1 MSQQIINDGI
11 VANDGTG
18 DTLREAAIKIND
30 NFTELYASLGL
41 NANNDFATNVAVQ
54 SAFYQANAAFFQANA
69 AYILA
74 NTAINLEIAAI
85 ERTNAAFDQANIS
98 FEFANS
104 AFKQANLAYN
114 QANASYIIAV
124 TANNQLGNLY
134 VGGAN
139 NQTIY
144 GKLSN
149 TDIVLTPNGTGLV
162 SVPGVKIPIGSL
174 IQGTSAIAVAIA
186 DLNLNNVLDF
196 STSPA
201 DNLII
206 GDYGLNNGISGSGT
220 GWSVLRLTTNP
231 DPILQIGD
239 SIVGAGIPYPSTVL
253 HIGTG
258 ANANVV
264 IINQTLN
271 NLPLPESNTLIITTR
286 SVVNAGLSL
295 TTIANTDIT
304 LAPGANADLIVGSSI
319 LPFADDVY
327 DLGSPSKRFRRLW
340 LGAATIFI
348 LDESLGTDQAIG
360 AKDGDLY
367 IAGGAG
373 LKVGEF
379 TLHDNELR
387 INDPSRDILIGSPGA
402 TGFIQFRRKIH
413 VRDANDSYD
422 LFSVDPQ
429 GRVDISSD
437 ITLDPTKSAFNI
449 IGSRDRNT
457 QPPNNSGVL
466 LQLTGSSTNPS
477 RIYHDSYGV
486 GNYSAFIGRHAEGN
500 SAVPLQTSAGS
511 IVSRLGA
518 NPHDGTG
525 FASISTGRID
535 FVASQTQTTLNRGN
549 RIELWTTAN
558 NSTTI
563 AKRIVVDDA
572 GLEVKTGGIKF
583 ADGTTQNTA
592 TAPYTYTLP
601 TASQVTLGGVKVGNR
616 LSILDGVLSADAANV
631 TSVAGKTGAVTLSYT
646 DISGLSTV
654 ANTGSY
660 NDLTNKPTPYS
671 LPVANATTLGGVIVG
686 GGIVNNSGTI
696 SVTPQSIGAVP
707 SANVGVAGGVASL
720 DGSGLIPTSQLPL
733 SGAITYK
740 GAWNANTNTP
750 SLSNGSGTA
759 GWQYSVSVAG
769 TRNFGAG
776 NITFNAGDFVI
787 YNGSIWERVP
797 TGASVTSVQG
807 RTGDVVVTKA
817 DVGLA
822 NTENKTS
829 AAIRAEITSLNVTN
843 ALGYTPYNATNPSGY
858 ISSAVT
864 TLQTSGAGISVNQS
878 NGAVTLT
885 SNASA
890 LAIPNTLVLRNG
902 IGDTN
907 VTSLFA
913 TDIHIGT
920 PIVTVN
926 GALMQIT
933 ANANSYAQVWQQ
945 NINNGTEASTDYV
958 VTNDIGTDLTHY
970 ADFGINSSNYS
981 DPDFTITGPNDGYA
995 YVEGGDFVIGSTT
1008 NDVIFFTNGTLAN
1021 NEAGRIKS
1029 GRWLLGSGN
1038 DGVSKLQVTGKVTA
1052 TEFSGP
1058 LTGTVTGNLYGNAN
1072 TVTNGVYTS
1081 GSYANPSW
1089 ITSLSYSKLTDVPA
1103 IIDTYARSTA
1113 NTVANSVAVIQG
1125 VDLTQNTNITNATNL
1140 AQAAFNQANNSID
1153 SVARSTANTASSNTI
1168 YLQAVNNSQNTNIT
1182 NVSNLVQSAFDK
1194 ANAAGVAA
1202 NTHLSISTIGVLGDG
1217 SFTANSV
1224 NSAITLAAGGRI
1236 VMNISSNVITVT
1248 DNAKHYRTH
1257 RCRDRFGVFKTD
1269 IVATQPEDSFVF
1281 EEGYGIS
1288 LSTNNTTK
1296 TITVSRDAGIRDAG
1310 TVSSGTLT
1318 IDMANDRTV
1327 IVIAGGNFTVA
1338 FTNIAAG
1345 RNTRLVVKNTSGASS
1360 RTITTGVA
1368 NGNMSN
1374 GDNTTTIN
1382 VTRSGFFNY
1391 ESFGT
1396 TTTDLYCG
1404 VMLA

>member
-1 MSQQIINDGI
+1 MSQQIINDGV

-41 NANNDFATNVAVQ
+41 NANTDFATNVTVQ
-54 SAFYQANAAFFQANA
+54 AAFAHANASFDQANA

-74 NTAINLEIAAI
+74 NTAINLEIATI
-85 ERTNAAFDQANIS
+85 ERTNAAFDQANVS
-98 FEFANS
+98 YEYANS
-104 AFKQANLAYN
+104 AFYQANLAFN

-134 VGGAN
+134 VGSAN
-139 NQTIY
+139 GQTVY
-144 GKLSN
+144 GKLAN
-149 TDIVLTPNGTGLV
+149 TDIVLTPNGTGLI
-162 SVPGVKIPIGSL
+162 SVPGLKIPVGS
-174 IQGTSAIAVAIA
+174 IVQGTSSITVAIA
-186 DLNLNNVLDF
+186 DLNLSTVLDY
-196 STSPA
+196 STSPV
-201 DNLII
+201 DNLVI
-206 GDYGLNNGISGSGT
+206 GDYGIPNGVSGAGT
-220 GWSVLRLTTNP
+220 GWSVLQLTTNP

-239 SIVGAGIPYPSTVL
+239 YIVGAGIPYPSTVL

-271 NLPLPESNTLIITTR
+271 NLPLPEANTLIITTR
-286 SVVNAGLSL
+286 DVVNAGLSL

-304 LAPGANADLIVGSSI
+304 LAPGANADVILGSSL

-340 LGAATIFI
+340 LGGGTIYI
-348 LDESLGTDQAIG
+348 LDETLGTDQAIG

-402 TGFIQFRRKIH
+402 TGVIEFRRKIH
-413 VRDANDSYD
+413 VRDANDSYN
-422 LFSVDPQ
+422 LFAVDPD
-429 GRVDISSD
+429 GRVDVLSN
-437 ITLDPTKSAFNI
+437 ITSDPTEAAVSI
-449 IGSRDRNT
+449 IGARDRNV
-457 QPPNNSGVL
+457 QPPNNLGVL
-466 LQLTGSSTNPS
+466 LHLTGSSTNPS

-486 GNYSAFIGRHAEGN
+486 NNYSAFIGRQASGN
-500 SAVPLQTSAGS
+500 SAVPTQSIAGS
-511 IVSRLGA
+511 VTTRFGA

-525 FASISTGRID
+525 FAPISTGRID
-535 FVASQTQTTLNRGN
+535 FVASQNQTTSNRGN

-563 AKRIVVDDA
+563 QKRIVIDDA

-583 ADGTTQNTA
+583 SDGTTQNTA
-592 TAPYTYTLP
+592 TAPYSYTLP
-601 TASQVTLGGVKVGNR
+601 TASQATLGGVKVGNR

-631 TSVAGKTGAVTLSYT
+631 TSVAGRTGAVTLSYT

-671 LPVANATTLGGVIVG
+671 LPVANATTLGGVIVD

-759 GWQYSVSVAG
+759 GWEYSVSVAG
-769 TRNFGAG
+769 TQNFGAG

-797 TGASVTSVQG
+797 TGSTVTSVQS
-807 RTGDVVVTKA
+807 RTGDVVITKA

-864 TLQTSGAGISVNQS
+864 TLQTSGIGISVNQS

-885 SNASA
+885 SNATPF
-890 LAIPNTLVLRNG
+890 AIPHTLVSRNG
-902 IGDTN
+902 TGDTN

-913 TDIHIGT
+913 TDIHVGT

-933 ANANSYAQVWQQ
+933 ANTNSYAQVWQQ

-1008 NDVIFFTNGTLAN
+1008 NDVIFFTNGSLAN

-1029 GRWLLGSGN
+1029 GRWLLGSDN

-1072 TVTNGVYTS
+1072 TVTNGVYTT

-1103 IIDTYARSTA
+1103 IIDTYARTTA
-1113 NTVANSVAVIQG
+1113 NTVANSVTIIQG

-1140 AQAAFNQANNSID
+1140 AQAAFNQANNAID
-1153 SVARSTANTASSNTI
+1153 PVARSTANTATNNIVILQGVNTT
-1168 YLQAVNNSQNTNIT
+1168 QNTNIT

-1217 SFTANSV
+1217 SFTANTV

-1257 RCRDRFGVFKTD
+1257 RCRDRFGAFKTD
-1269 IVATQPEDSFVF
+1269 IVADQPEDSFVF
-1281 EEGYGIS
+1281 EEGYGIN

-1327 IVIAGGNFTVA
+1327 IVIAGGSFTVA
-1338 FTNIAAG
+1338 FTNIAPG
-1345 RNTRLVVKNTSGASS
+1345 RNTRLIVKNTSSVSS
-1360 RTITTGVA
+1360 RTITTGVV
-1368 NGNMSN
+1368 NNNMSN

-1382 VTRSGFFNY
+1382 VTRSAFFTY